1 MHLVCELGIDKSL
14 NPMRDSQVPPLTIKE
29 FQALAPVSDETLH
42 NLQKYK
48 NILTQWQK
56 TINLVS
62 RKSLNDLW
70 RRHML
75 DSAQLFPFLTNVKN
89 PIIDLGSGAGFPGL
103 VLSIMGIKNI
113 HLVESD
119 NRKCTFLRDVSVQTN
134 ADVTIHNVRVEKLDA
149 FGTGVVLARGLASLD
164 ALLDYAAPLLAEDGF
179 CLFLK
184 GQKVEQELTLCQKNW
199 MMQVQRIKSLSDP
212 TGVILKIDNVC
223 RKNACESR
231 P

>member
-1 MHLVCELGIDKSL
+1 MTDPELA
-14 NPMRDSQVPPLTIKE
+14 PLTINE
-29 FQALAPVSDETLH
+29 FQELTHVSDETLR
-42 NLQKYK
+42 NLEKYK
-48 NILTQWQK
+48 DILTQWQK
-56 TINLVS
+56 KINLVS
-62 RKSLNDLW
+62 QKSLNDLW

-75 DSAQLFPFLTNVKN
+75 DSAQLFSHLINVKN

-103 VLSIMGIKNI
+103 VLAIMGLKNI

-119 NRKCTFLRDVSVQTN
+119 NRKCTFLREISVQTN
-134 ADVTIHNVRVEKLDA
+134 TDATIHNARIEKMDTIDA
-149 FGTGVVLARGLASLD
+149 GVVLARGLASLD
-164 ALLDYAAPLLAEDGF
+164 ALLDYAAPLLAENGF

-199 MMQVQRIKSLSDP
+199 MMQVHRVDSLSDP
-212 TGVILKIDNVC
+212 TGVILKIDNVS